1 LAIRPPNHQKAKEN
15 HIPHSHTS
23 QKNRP
28 NLRFNHLWKRYHG
41 ELFSPFGRNGPSTY
55 SDNARSVNRPPPKGD
70 ADLLSA
76 LRIYLARAAELHDQ
90 RVLGQREA
98 AREFLPVLPSDYI
111 ARPKSDLIVP
121 RKVKTVRARL
131 DTSGGKSLAE
141 APIIV
146 EPDAV
151 ADNRQ

>member
-1 LAIRPPNHQKAKEN
+1 MRTIAITTALA
-15 HIPHSHTS
+15 
-23 QKNRP
+23 
-28 NLRFNHLWKRYHG
+28 
-41 ELFSPFGRNGPSTY
+41 FGTGSAAGIAIA
-55 SDNARSVNRPPPKGD
+55 S
-70 ADLLSA
+70 LLHNVED
-76 LRIYLARAAELHDQ
+76 RRDET
-90 RVLGQREA
+90 VM
-98 AREFLPVLPSDYI
+98 FLPVLPSDYI